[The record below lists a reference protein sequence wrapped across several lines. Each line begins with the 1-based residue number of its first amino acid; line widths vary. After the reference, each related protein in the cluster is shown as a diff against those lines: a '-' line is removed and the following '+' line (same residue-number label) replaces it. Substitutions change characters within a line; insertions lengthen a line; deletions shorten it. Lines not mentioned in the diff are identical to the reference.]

1 MLILLLFNI
10 EKRQNACVSPKK
22 AVPLRTILHSIPF
35 YRLIAMHFRVQI
47 RCKPTAKMSL

>member
-22 AVPLRTILHSIPF
+22 AVPLRTNLHSTPF
-35 YRLIAMHFRVQI
+35 YRLIAMHFGYKLGINR
-47 RCKPTAKMSL
+47 L